1 MRRILIVDDSALVRN
16 SIQAA
21 LERFG
26 FEFGHADTGEAA
38 LAKAASGSWDL
49 IFLDVVMPVM
59 DGPTAL
65 RALRARGDQTPVVL
79 VTSVSTATVVAAA
92 VKLGAVQYVAKP
104 FTPALIATLAL
115 RQLRVAPEP
124 PPPPRVLVQH
134 LDPALSARLAKL
146 LPPHVVID
154 ATTALAES
162 LDRAECDRPALI
174 LLDTSDP
181 IEEVDAV
188 AGVLRQAAPTA
199 GVFALAEG
207 GSAEAPWRPGEALDG
222 VLPRALDATLVK
234 SFLYGLYIKP
244 LVTVEGAVVRV
255 AGYQG
260 PPAHHPAY
268 LAAATR
274 GVLDACA
281 TAALA
286 DVELDLRHLPVATAA
301 AVALVEHLDDA
312 LRDAGTAP
320 GFRLSASL
328 HAAVAA
334 ALERTLL
341 LAA

>member
-115 RQLRVAPEP
+115 RQLRLGPE

-134 LDPALSARLAKL
+134 GDPALPARLAKA

-162 LDRAECDRPALI
+162 LDHADRHRPALI
-174 LLDTSDP
+174 LLDTRDP

-188 AGVLRQAAPTA
+188 AAVLRQAAPTA
-199 GVFALAEG
+199 GVFALADD
-207 GSAEAPWRPGEALDG
+207 GSAEAPWRPGVALDG
-222 VLPRALDATLVK
+222 VLPRTLEPMLVMV
-234 SFLYGLYIKP
+234 S
-244 LVTVEGAVVRV
+244 LVTGSLTGNMILARGAFTINLIGEHQEDLSRRFV
-255 AGYQG
+255 AKI
-260 PPAHHPAY
+260 
-268 LAAATR
+268 AAQ
-274 GVLDACA
+274 
-281 TAALA
+281 
-286 DVELDLRHLPVATAA
+286 E
-301 AVALVEHLDDA
+301 
-312 LRDAGTAP
+312 
-320 GFRLSASL
+320 
-328 HAAVAA
+328 
-334 ALERTLL
+334 TLL
-341 LAA
+341 ELGPQRNGGDKQ

>member
-79 VTSVSTATVVAAA
+79 VTSVSTATVVAGA

-115 RQLRVAPEP
+115 RQLRLGPEP

-134 LDPALSARLAKL
+134 GDPALPARLAKA

-162 LDRAECDRPALI
+162 LDHADRHRPALI
-174 LLDTSDP
+174 LLDTRDP

-188 AGVLRQAAPTA
+188 AAVLRQAAPTA
-199 GVFALAEG
+199 GVFALADD
-207 GSAEAPWRPGEALDG
+207 GSAEAPWRPGVALDG
-222 VLPRALDATLVK
+222 VLPRTLEPMLMK
-234 SFLYGLYIKP
+234 CFLYGLYVKP

-260 PPAHHPAY
+260 PAAHHPAY

-274 GVLDACA
+274 GVLHACA
-281 TAALA
+281 AAGLA
-286 DVELDLRHLPVATAA
+286 DVEIDLRHLPVATPT
-301 AVALVEHLDDA
+301 AVELVEGLDDA
-312 LRDAGTAP
+312 LRAVGTAP
-320 GFRLSASL
+320 GFRLGAAH

-334 ALERTLL
+334 ALARTLV